1 MGGRRADMAGGSRD
15 GYDPSK
21 IHEIDYKGKYFSMK
35 GVQQTHPSPQRT
47 PIIFQAGA
55 SKAGIEF
62 GGKHAEAIFC
72 HHSTIA
78 DAKKY
83 AAAGTLNRSS
93 SFREQCYSLDERLK
107 RRKQNSREPR
117 SFAALKAVLHN
128 LMALLMSI

>member
-1 MGGRRADMAGGSRD
+1 MA
-15 GYDPSK
+15 YDPSK

-35 GVQQTHPSPQRT
+35 GVHQTHPSPQRT

-55 SKAGIEF
+55 SKAGIAF

-83 AAAGTLNRSS
+83 TTAIRAAAIAGGRDPQSIKFFQGAMLFIGRTVEEAQEKFKLDLSQLNLAP
-93 SFREQCYSLDERLK
+93 Q
-107 RRKQNSREPR
+107 
-117 SFAALKAVLHN
+117 
-128 LMALLMSI
+128 